1 VIIALAAITGAL
13 FGASIVS
20 ILVAIGVRK
29 GACGDCA
36 AWERA
41 ATICTEVAADL
52 ERQLDLLIGD
62 EMEEVDEFPWQ

>member
-1 VIIALAAITGAL
+1 VIIAIAVIAGAL

-20 ILVAIGVRK
+20 ALVAAGARK

-36 AWERA
+36 TWELA
-41 ATICTEVAADL
+41 AKIRTDVAVDL

-62 EMEEVDEFPWQ
+62 EMEEVDEYPW